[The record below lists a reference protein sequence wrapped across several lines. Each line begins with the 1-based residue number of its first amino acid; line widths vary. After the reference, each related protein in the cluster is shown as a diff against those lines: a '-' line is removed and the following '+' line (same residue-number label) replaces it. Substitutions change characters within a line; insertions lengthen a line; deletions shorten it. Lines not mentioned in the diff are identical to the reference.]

1 MGLEMVGIY
10 LAGRQIGGLYT
21 LLGLLLGLAL
31 GGWTLRLAGVA
42 LLPELMHSLQAGH
55 TPWGVLWRT
64 GRRLLA
70 GLLLI
75 LPGFFSDV
83 IALVLLLWPST
94 MGPIQPRS
102 GDTVI
107 EGEWR
112 RDEDVPPNDRL
123 PRA

>member
-1 MGLEMVGIY
+1 MVGIY
-10 LAGRQIGGLYT
+10 LSGRQIGGLYT
-21 LLGLLLGLAL
+21 LLALLLGLAL

-75 LPGFFSDV
+75 LPGFFSDA
-83 IALVLLLWPST
+83 IALVLLLWPAT

-102 GDTVI
+102 DDSVI

-112 RDEDVPPNDRL
+112 RDEDVPPNNRL
-123 PRA
+123 PRV

>member
-1 MGLEMVGIY
+1 MVGIY
-10 LAGRQIGGLYT
+10 LTGREIGGLYT

-75 LPGFFSDV
+75 LPGFFSDL
-83 IALVLLLWPST
+83 IALILLLWPSNN
-94 MGPIQPRS
+94 QQS
-102 GDTVI
+102 NQVDQTVI

-112 RDEDVPPNDRL
+112 RENDTQHTLNKRQI
-123 PRA
+123 